1 MNDKIF
7 LNDIQPNNQDQ
18 LRQYTLIAYGL
29 YAASIFVGLTSIA
42 AVIMNYMKRNEVQG
56 TWLAS
61 HFEWQ
66 IKTFWFTLI
75 GAVIGFVLSFVL
87 IGIPILFAVS
97 IWFIYRIVKVLWCL
111 WIINQSVMDGFKPLE
126 LVDQK
131 SLQGDFIS
139 CVLVVHLYE
148 SLRFSYSQGSSL
160 VELNQIIPSSF

>member
-1 MNDKIF
+1 MVTVTSRTYSAE
-7 LNDIQPNNQDQ
+7 QP
-18 LRQYTLIAYGL
+18 RSTKTITLIAYGL

-97 IWFIYRIVKVLWCL
+97 IWFIYRIVK
-111 WIINQSVMDGFKPLE
+111 G
-126 LVDQK
+126 
-131 SLQGDFIS
+131 
-139 CVLVVHLYE
+139 LVV
-148 SLRFSYSQGSSL
+148 FMDNKPIGDGW
-160 VELNQIIPSSF
+160 F

>member
-1 MNDKIF
+1 MNDKTF
-7 LNDIQPNNQDQ
+7 LNDIQQNNQDQ

-97 IWFIYRIVKVLWCL
+97 IWFIYRIVK
-111 WIINQSVMDGFKPLE
+111 G
-126 LVDQK
+126 
-131 SLQGDFIS
+131 
-139 CVLVVHLYE
+139 LVV
-148 SLRFSYSQGSSL
+148 FMDNKPIGDGW
-160 VELNQIIPSSF
+160 F

>member
-42 AVIMNYMKRNEVQG
+42 AVIMNYRKRNEVQG

-66 IKTFWFTLI
+66 IKTFWYSIFFSAI
-75 GAVIGFVLSFVL
+75 AAVMMFVGFGGFVVGATMESNGTMGGSMLLGMAGGLLLAVVVL
-87 IGIPILFAVS
+87 WHL
-97 IWFIYRIVKVLWCL
+97 YRIIRG
-111 WIINQSVMDGFKPLE
+111 WIALANRRPVP
-126 LVDQK
+126 
-131 SLQGDFIS
+131 
-139 CVLVVHLYE
+139 
-148 SLRFSYSQGSSL
+148 
-160 VELNQIIPSSF
+160 

>member
-1 MNDKIF
+1 MPLKSRHAIKLSSIEGKIMNDNTFSKE
-7 LNDIQPNNQDQ
+7 IQPNNQDQ

-75 GAVIGFVLSFVL
+75 GAVIGFILSFVL

-97 IWFIYRIVKVLWCL
+97 IWFIYRIVK
-111 WIINQSVMDGFKPLE
+111 G
-126 LVDQK
+126 
-131 SLQGDFIS
+131 
-139 CVLVVHLYE
+139 LVV
-148 SLRFSYSQGSSL
+148 FMDNKPIGDGW
-160 VELNQIIPSSF
+160 F